1 MCPSITKSNSYN
13 STLRDNTTSNG
24 IYTRA
29 NINPDN
35 DDDRLNLAECQVYD
49 ETIMNEYLHHYQ
61 NNKNENENDLEMT
74 SKNPYR
80 SLTMKT

>member
-1 MCPSITKSNSYN
+1 MCPNITKTNSYHSN
-13 STLRDNTTSNG
+13 VRENTISNG
-24 IYTRA
+24 IYIRA
-29 NINPDN
+29 NVNADN

-49 ETIMNEYLHHYQ
+49 ETIMNEYLYHYQ